1 MTELPIPRPRS
12 KQPPPSQPP
21 TVAIALFIGFIL
33 SAAFVALVAVVI
45 PGVLLMVAAGLGMVV
60 FFVLQYFLWARWL
73 YPIVMRME
81 ADSDAKINAAAGSSA
96 TITSESNP

>member
-1 MTELPIPRPRS
+1 MTELPLPGPKS
-12 KQPPPSQPP
+12 KQPSANHPP

-45 PGVLLMVAAGLGMVV
+45 PGVLLMVVAGMGMIV

-73 YPIVMRME
+73 YPIVMKME
-81 ADSDAKINAAAGSSA
+81 ADSDAQNSVVAVSSA
-96 TITSESNP
+96 TTTPKSER